1 VINLFT
7 VELAYSTQVDV
18 SCSPWRCR
26 RVTPV
31 QFRGRAA
38 APPSSLVRARRP
50 QLLADLGHSDP
61 VTASAF
67 LPLVELEE
75 KERDGHLYRTPTAKL
90 LKETVPYWKVSLRND
105 GRVRVARHVVEDN

>member
-1 VINLFT
+1 M
-7 VELAYSTQVDV
+7 
-18 SCSPWRCR
+18 
-26 RVTPV
+26 

-50 QLLADLGHSDP
+50 QLLDDLGHSDP

-75 KERDGHLYRTPTAKL
+75 KERQSFVSYPHCKL
-90 LKETVPYWKVSLRND
+90 LRETVPYSKVSLKSD
-105 GRVRVARHVVEDN
+105 GRVRVAGHVVEDN